1 MTDVAATTAEV
12 VPAEL
17 EQFVAL
23 GLTGRRN
30 ALGDVL
36 DENVTK
42 TSTKTLVEKL
52 HRLQSTDIPDE
63 IAHGNTAKSDPASG
77 TRKPDDE
84 LTKNADQ
91 QTPHSSP
98 QGTKEIENAKVS

>member
-42 TSTKTLVEKL
+42 TSTKSLVEKL
-52 HRLQSTDIPDE
+52 HRLQSTGRFI
-63 IAHGNTAKSDPASG
+63 NF
-77 TRKPDDE
+77 TRR
-84 LTKNADQ
+84 
-91 QTPHSSP
+91 SFY
-98 QGTKEIENAKVS
+98 

>member
-1 MTDVAATTAEV
+1 MPVQLFIEEMTDVAATTTTEV

-52 HRLQSTDIPDE
+52 HRLQST
-63 IAHGNTAKSDPASG
+63 GRLVN
-77 TRKPDDE
+77 
-84 LTKNADQ
+84 LTLL
-91 QTPHSSP
+91 
-98 QGTKEIENAKVS
+98 